1 MVLFVSG
8 VTFNSVEFLASR
20 GIYNPVLNSSF
31 LKAALGLDFVIR
43 ALISGKAGLRSR
55 GCGLKSSKISGK
67 AIYVETSRL
76 SSLKI

>member
-43 ALISGKAGLRSR
+43 AFISGKAGLRSR
-55 GCGLKSSKISGK
+55 GLKSSKISGK